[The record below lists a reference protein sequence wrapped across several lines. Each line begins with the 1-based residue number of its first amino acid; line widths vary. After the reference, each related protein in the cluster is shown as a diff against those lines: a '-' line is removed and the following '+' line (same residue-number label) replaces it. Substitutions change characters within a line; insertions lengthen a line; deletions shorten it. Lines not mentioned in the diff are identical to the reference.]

1 MAPTAGPAICA
12 TLGRLRGVPLSSAF
26 LYVGIVAIWAFV
38 LVPRWLRRPQ
48 APPVPAAEYEISP
61 AEDGAFDDQGAVPP
75 APAGAAFAAAPGG
88 VTAAALAAAAS
99 SSAPRPPPRP

>member
-12 TLGRLRGVPLSSAF
+12 TLGRLRGVPLSSTF

-48 APPVPAAEYEISP
+48 APPVPAAEYEAYP
-61 AEDGAFDDQGAVPP
+61 AEDGGYDEQGAAGP
-75 APAGAAFAAAPGG
+75 APPDAAFAAAPGG
-88 VTAAALAAAAS
+88 ITSAPLAAA
-99 SSAPRPPPRP
+99 PVRPGLR